1 MSEKVSDL
9 ESLQVKE
16 RGAVSLKCRLVNIII
31 DTDMFCLSGLDK
43 FVPLLLTNVLD
54 GSTL

>member
-31 DTDMFCLSGLDK
+31 DTGMFCLSGLDK